1 MLVGALRIYIRPIAH
16 ILAGFGRKD
25 WGDLAHAVLAEA
37 HIEVPFI
44 HHLEG
49 FHAVGDR
56 VFGEGFEIRRPHR
69 VHGKLVFIV
78 ATDPVLHRLARV
90 ARGHFHPVMRAPDSD
105 ALGNEVIDQFGARG
119 LNGRMPTAAISID
132 QDGVHALE
140 GVIALGPTHVVHF
153 GGDAGQLIEAFLEQQ
168 TTGPEFV
175 IARPVTG
182 PAGDEQDFFIS

>member
-1 MLVGALRIYIRPIAH
+1 M
-16 ILAGFGRKD
+16 
-25 WGDLAHAVLAEA
+25 
-37 HIEVPFI
+37 
-44 HHLEG
+44 
-49 FHAVGDR
+49 
-56 VFGEGFEIRRPHR
+56 
-69 VHGKLVFIV
+69 FIV

-90 ARGHFHPVMRAPDSD
+90 ARGTSTVMRAPDSD

-168 TTGPEFV
+168 TTG
-175 IARPVTG
+175 RN
-182 PAGDEQDFFIS
+182 S